1 MAETAFP
8 DDLRA
13 AQTRLHQ
20 ATAELTALCDRLPW
34 SVEPMPG
41 WPGTKHPH
49 TEEVTGGREDS
60 PGWTEEEKEAVAR
73 LRARC
78 LELSLEVS
86 GHPFWTEVETE
97 KRAQARSE
105 LKQVTRVVAAAALD
119 VIQAA

>member
-8 DDLRA
+8 EDLRA

-20 ATAELTALCDRLPW
+20 ATAELAALCDRLPW

-49 TEEVTGGREDS
+49 TDEVAGGREAS

-73 LRARC
+73 LRKRC
-78 LELSLEVS
+78 LELSLAVS
-86 GHPFWTEVETE
+86 GHPFWAEVETE
-97 KRAQARSE
+97 KRAQARTE
-105 LKQVTRVVAAAALD
+105 LKQVTRAPTTLAPDITEAA
-119 VIQAA
+119 